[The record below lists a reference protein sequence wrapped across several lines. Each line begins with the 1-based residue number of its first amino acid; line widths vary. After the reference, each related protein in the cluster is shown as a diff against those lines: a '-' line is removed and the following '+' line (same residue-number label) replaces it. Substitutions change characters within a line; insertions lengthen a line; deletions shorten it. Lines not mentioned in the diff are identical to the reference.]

1 MEPGEVVVLEKNL
14 ESSEIEKTD
23 RESDRE
29 ANENVTNNI
38 RVFARIRPPTDEEGE
53 FNVSTEKDTLKLD
66 LSISDHTNIVDN
78 TRTAFSFAFDFVF
91 SKDASQDEVFQ
102 HTTVPIIEDVINGY
116 NGTLFAYGQTGSGKT
131 YTLTGGKTYNNRGI
145 MPRALK
151 MIFDR
156 IVDESEYVFSVR
168 VSYLEIY
175 GNVGYDL
182 LSRNSSQAD
191 LSSLPKVHLREDEF
205 NTFNPVD
212 NSLKSIVVP
221 DQNAALNQLFVGDTN
236 RVMCRTPSNDTS
248 TRSHCIFTIYIES
261 REAHGDKIRNSKLH
275 FVDLAGSERVSKTGV
290 SGRILEEVKFINSSL
305 HHLARVIVALQDND
319 SHIPYR
325 DSMLTKFL
333 KDSLG
338 GNCKTTMISTVSI
351 NKLHID
357 ESIST
362 CRFAQRVAKIQ
373 NLPTINEVVD
383 PYVVIEELR
392 SEIKIL
398 KQEILALRGE
408 ELCEAIVLSSVDLQR
423 CKSVVSKFLEGLVH
437 VDTLAVHSYAKI
449 CGYLT
454 HMKDIISGKLSERKL
469 EDAQG
474 EDSSTD
480 AEAVNNCD
488 VQNSNNIE
496 ISEVRALAFETFKS
510 SSSAFKYVSSLKKEL
525 RDDFNSAKSTATDL
539 SRTRNDA
546 NLLRAQLEEIRVK
559 EALSKLSG
567 SIDSFDGSDLS
578 TTVGKLQMA
587 LDELKQKTEKLK
599 SFKEIVEHKKCL
611 LQRERVKLCN
621 SFETFFHEYLKN
633 EFESN

>member
-423 CKSVVSKFLEGLVH
+423 CKSVVSKFLE
-437 VDTLAVHSYAKI
+437 
-449 CGYLT
+449 
-454 HMKDIISGKLSERKL
+454 ISGKLSERKL

-480 AEAVNNCD
+480 AEAVNN
-488 VQNSNNIE
+488 NSNNIE